1 MFAPAEFNPTLYHVA
16 SRPVTVRRS
25 GKRLLFRVFED
36 LATQCGIYTGG
47 YAHVMVE
54 KDNGGQLTGRFRLL
68 GNQNHSSRK
77 WTVNTSA
84 TRHPIFS
91 CQFSGELAVIL
102 AALPPQ
108 DSQNLTIHDTHPKN
122 GITVSYAPTKQ

>member
-1 MFAPAEFNPTLYHVA
+1 MFTPAEFYPTLYHVA
-16 SRPVTVRRS
+16 ARPVTARRS
-25 GKRLLFRVFED
+25 GRRLLFRVFED
-36 LATQCGIYTGG
+36 LAKECGIHAGS
-47 YAHVMVE
+47 YAHVLVE
-54 KDNGGQLTGRFRLL
+54 KDNGQLTGRFRLL

-84 TRHPIFS
+84 ARHPIFS
-91 CQFSGELAVIL
+91 CQFSGELALIL

-108 DSQNLTIHDTHPKN
+108 ESQNLTIHDTHPKN